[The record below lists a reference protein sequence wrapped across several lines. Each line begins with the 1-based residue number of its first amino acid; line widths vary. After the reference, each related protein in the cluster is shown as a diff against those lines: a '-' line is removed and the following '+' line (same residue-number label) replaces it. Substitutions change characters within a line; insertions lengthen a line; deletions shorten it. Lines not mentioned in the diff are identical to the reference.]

1 MTSSIDVAEFILQ
14 QKGPISS
21 VKLQRLVYYSQV
33 WSLALDGK
41 NIFEEPIEAWKNG
54 PVVRNLLEKTRYNE
68 QIPSVHSGDPSLID
82 EDSKDTIIA
91 VLIYYGQKSDDWLQ
105 NLVHNE
111 EPWIETR
118 ENASKCKNDYND
130 VSYNVTISQNKMR
143 EYYANL
149 DDIYWEAEN
158 VF

>member
-41 NIFEEPIEAWKNG
+41 NIFEEPVEAWKNG
-54 PVVRNLLEKTRYNE
+54 PVVRNLLEKTRNNE
-68 QIPSVHSGDPSLID
+68 QIPSVYSGDPSLID

-91 VLIYYGQKSDDWLQ
+91 VLIYYGQKSGDWLQ

-111 EPWIETR
+111 EPWIEAR
-118 ENASKCKNDYND
+118 KNARKCKNEYND
-130 VSYNVTISQNKMR
+130 VSCNVTISHKKMQ
-143 EYYANL
+143 EYYSNL
-149 DDIYWEAEN
+149 DDIYWEPEN
-158 VF
+158 AL